1 MSPNNQSWNVT
12 EQSKHRVVVALGP
25 ARNQPRIS
33 GELEKNASFC
43 GKNEFQLLFY
53 AVQVA
58 LQYCISKMV
67 KSMHQDSIALE
78 EELEIQGRPNLF
90 KSTPVVTSK
99 EWDPLQ
105 TLHVHTLLY
114 TQVRT
119 GVGDMYAL
127 EGM

>member
-1 MSPNNQSWNVT
+1 M
-12 EQSKHRVVVALGP
+12 ALGTSC
-25 ARNQPRIS
+25 NQQRIS

-99 EWDPLQ
+99 ELDLLQ
-105 TLHVHTLLY
+105 TLHMYTLLY
-114 TQVRT
+114 TQVRR
-119 GVGDMYAL
+119 GAGDRWKNGYKCVQVL
-127 EGM
+127 ETCGRISAGMWSP